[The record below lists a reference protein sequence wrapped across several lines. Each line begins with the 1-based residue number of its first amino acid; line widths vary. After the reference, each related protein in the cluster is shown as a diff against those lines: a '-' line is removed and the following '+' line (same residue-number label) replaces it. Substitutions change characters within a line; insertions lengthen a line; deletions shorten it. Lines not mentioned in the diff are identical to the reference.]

1 MCTSL
6 RSCWRISMF
15 PFPPCGASSICIS
28 IFFCAM
34 RAFLQYGHVIS
45 CLIGPKW
52 YCRRRALLWRGMC
65 FFVFTRLLQSP
76 IRHSHSVVCGFY
88 SATPISPH
96 VVCCLLFSSPALF
109 LGAHGHGWHFLLD
122 LLIPPPVCTASSRTS
137 SSSGVSSL
145 SDVVCSAVWVPTF
158 CLVLVFSRP
167 SGLFIF
173 PWFPCFCFF
182 WFSWSFLVLG

>member
-1 MCTSL
+1 MHYYLVLCAEGLAEL
-6 RSCWRISMF
+6 RACNILFVWPKAVFPARPPMERCVLLCYHRDVAVSYSAF
-15 PFPPCGASSICIS
+15 PF
-28 IFFCAM
+28 
-34 RAFLQYGHVIS
+34 
-45 CLIGPKW
+45 
-52 YCRRRALLWRGMC
+52 C
-65 FFVFTRLLQSP
+65 FFGL
-76 IRHSHSVVCGFY
+76 Y